1 MMHGG
6 RQADEAELVRRVK
19 KEDPGAARI
28 LYEAHARYLDAVCGR
43 YITDPEEVADILQD
57 SFVKIFT
64 GIRRFE
70 WRGEGSLRAWM
81 RRIVVNEA
89 LMRLR
94 ERARTARTAFAEEFP
109 EPVPDVEPEVEGI
122 GAAVLYEMIRALPE
136 GYRTVFNLYVFEQ
149 KSHREIA
156 ALLGISENTSFSQLS
171 RARAL
176 LARRIR
182 EYRKK
187 QEQVI

>member
-1 MMHGG
+1 MHGG
-6 RQADEAELVRRVK
+6 RQAGEAELVRRVR
-19 KEDPGAARI
+19 KEDPGAARM
-28 LYEAHARYLDAVCGR
+28 LYEAHAGWLSAVCSRYL
-43 YITDPEEVADILQD
+43 TDPDEVKDILQE
-57 SFVKIFT
+57 SFIKIFS
-64 GIRRFE
+64 GIGRFE

-94 ERARTARTAFAEEFP
+94 ERSRSAETVFGAAEFP
-109 EPVPDVEPEVEGI
+109 EPADDSGPDAEGI
-122 GAAVLYEMIRALPE
+122 PAPFLHEMIRALPE

-156 ALLGISENTSFSQLS
+156 ALLGISENTSCSQLS

-176 LARRIR
+176 LARKIE
-182 EYRKK
+182 EYRKDDR
-187 QEQVI
+187 

>member
-28 LYEAHARYLDAVCGR
+28 LYEAHARYLAAVCGR
-43 YITDPEEVADILQD
+43 YVTDPEEVADILQD